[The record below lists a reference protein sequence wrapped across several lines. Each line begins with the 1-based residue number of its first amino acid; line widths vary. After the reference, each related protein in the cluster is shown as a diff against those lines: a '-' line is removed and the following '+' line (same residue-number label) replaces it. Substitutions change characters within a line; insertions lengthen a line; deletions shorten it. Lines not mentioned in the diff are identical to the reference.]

1 MVVVVVV
8 GCLVVVVV
16 VVGCLVVVVVV
27 GCLVVVVVVG
37 CLVVVFGVGEIWEPI
52 IPSFVESSVKTRR
65 SISTLFTMIKFP
77 FL

>member
-1 MVVVVVV
+1 MVAAVVVVVV
-8 GCLVVVVV
+8 GCLVVV
-16 VVGCLVVVVVV
+16 VVVVVV

-65 SISTLFTMIKFP
+65 SISTLFTMIKFT